1 MKADTKT
8 SVPRKIRPLA
18 ISCHICIFFLTLVC
32 QVLFFLGDARARE
45 RARSA
50 AAAPPPP
57 AALLLLAV
65 GLESWPDARLAL
77 AGSSC
82 LPILA

>member
-1 MKADTKT
+1 MYYKMCYPLSGGQAFRSRNLVFPD
-8 SVPRKIRPLA
+8 PRVSGIVFSRRR
-18 ISCHICIFFLTLVC
+18 
-32 QVLFFLGDARARE
+32 ARARVP
-45 RARSA
+45 SA

-57 AALLLLAV
+57 AALLLLAA